1 VKRLYFLL
9 PNLES
14 ARRSADDLLLA
25 RVDDRHMHF
34 LARRGTDLGDLRE
47 ASYLQKSDVKHSAFY
62 GLMLGGVCGLLLGA
76 WMVLSPPEGIRLE
89 LVTVLASSLGG
100 AFFGAWAASMV
111 GASVPNSS
119 LSKFAKEVDEGKV
132 LLMVDVPRG
141 RVDEMTELVHRRHP
155 EADSRGVEPT
165 MPAFP

>member
-1 VKRLYFLL
+1 MKRLYFLL

-14 ARRSADDLLLA
+14 ARRAANDLLLA
-25 RVDDRHMHF
+25 RIDDRRMHF
-34 LARRGTDLGDLRE
+34 LARRGTDLGELRE

-62 GLMLGGVCGLLLGA
+62 GLILGGVCGLLLGA

-100 AFFGAWAASMV
+100 AFFGAWAASLV
-111 GASVPNSS
+111 GASVPNTS
-119 LSKFAKEVDEGKV
+119 LSNFSGDVDGGKV
-132 LLMVDVPRG
+132 LLMVDVSRQ
-141 RVDEMTELVHRRHP
+141 RMDEVRELVRRQHP
-155 EADSRGVEPT
+155 EADARGVEPT